1 MFLEG
6 HHSESSHSDIDF
18 QIINSTY
25 LVFKNGVDVYFINL
39 DGEELTKAS
48 LQLNEGRICSLQETE
63 SPRLVQIIY
72 EETGHHHS
80 EHGHETSWI
89 ITWDLKSNTEQSL
102 IKVHESSHGTSRVF
116 KGVTRAFNYLIPHA
130 GD

>member
-6 HHSESSHSDIDF
+6 HHREYSHSNIDF

-48 LQLNEGRICSLQETE
+48 LKLNEGRICSLQETE

-72 EETGHHHS
+72 EEIGHHYDM
-80 EHGHETSWI
+80 HGHETSWI
-89 ITWDLKSNTEQSL
+89 ITWDLESNTEQSL
-102 IKVHESSHGTSRVF
+102 IKVHE
-116 KGVTRAFNYLIPHA
+116 
-130 GD
+130 